1 MKAAERMCCIQ
12 VGSLANESS
21 WTGKGTS
28 FIQCARRNPDVMGPL
43 FEAFRTELF
52 ETCYRQG
59 MRVLSATDDGDTAAV
74 MMDDG
79 IEHLRPMSVII
90 STRLSMLSGG
100 ICVSGAKARNA
111 T

>member
-1 MKAAERMCCIQ
+1 VLHSGGIAWERIFLDRQGNIVHTVRPPQSRM
-12 VGSLANESS
+12 S
-21 WTGKGTS
+21 WDL
-28 FIQCARRNPDVMGPL
+28 F
-43 FEAFRTELF
+43 FEAFRTELP

-74 MMDDG
+74 MMEDG
-79 IEHLRPMSVII
+79 TEHLRPMSIII